1 MDKILPFKI
10 FCLENY
16 KIANNLTGK
25 AAFDIF
31 QKYQIFN
38 YITKHYDILHSFG
51 TLYLLKDIDEF
62 ISHRKNSVCLK

>member
-16 KIANNLTGK
+16 KAANKLTGK

-38 YITKHYDILHSFG
+38 YITKYYDTLHSFG
-51 TLYLLKDIDEF
+51 TLYLMNDLDEF
-62 ISHRKNSVCLK
+62 ISHRTNSL

>member
-16 KIANNLTGK
+16 KVMHNLTGK
-25 AAFDIF
+25 DVLDIF
-31 QKYQIFN
+31 IKYRVFD

-51 TLYLLKDIDEF
+51 LIYLISDIDEF
-62 ISHRKNSVCLK
+62 IDHRKS